1 MKVAITGHTRGI
13 GKALADYFAQQ
24 GHEVKGFSR
33 SNGYQLPKHYMNVI
47 TEARDCDVF
56 VNNAHAGEA
65 QSLILTQ
72 LCQFDWVKQNKKIVN
87 ICSLAAL
94 TPIHHQVM
102 YAAHKAALM
111 RVVEQFQS
119 KQALPHIIN
128 INPGLIDT
136 PNTANNK
143 SQKMSVADVVSV
155 VDFCLKFPHAVLDL
169 TFRHKD
175 AFHPI
180 TY

>member
-13 GKALADYFAQQ
+13 GKGLAEYFQGQ
-24 GHEVKGFSR
+24 GHEVIGFSR
-33 SNGYQLPKHYMNVI
+33 SNGYRLPKDYMNVI
-47 TEARDCDVF
+47 MKAKDCDIF
-56 VNNAHAGEA
+56 VNNVHSGEA
-65 QSLILTQ
+65 QALILTQ
-72 LCQFDWVKQNKKIVN
+72 LCQFDWARQDKKIVN
-87 ICSLAAL
+87 LCSLAAL
-94 TPIHHQVM
+94 TPIHNQIM
-102 YAAHKAALM
+102 YAAHKAALI
-111 RVVEQFQS
+111 RVVEHFQS
-119 KQALPHIIN
+119 KQALPYIIN

-143 SQKMSVADVVSV
+143 NQKMSVADVVSV